1 MLPPR
6 ALERLKRSVPLL
18 LFALNL
24 LIAWRLFT
32 QEYTNRCDSIEPFF
46 YALAAAIKVN
56 PLHPVWWPSWNGG
69 MPFRYTYQPLLHHIV
84 AALSFFTGWTTAR
97 AFHAALALFYA
108 AGPTTLYLFVL
119 RFSQSFRTALTAALL
134 YSLWSP
140 STWLILP
147 ITVDTGGA
155 FHAVLQFG
163 KQYPDGWHG
172 LFDTGGLFNAR
183 RLRTAV
189 TYGDG
194 PCVAGLTL
202 VPLALLLIHRA
213 TQKRST
219 PAIFIAS
226 LALIAVPLTNIPAA
240 LTLAM
245 AILAYLLS
253 AEPAERLPRLF
264 TCFLCATL
272 GFALVAPLIPPS
284 SLLLTA
290 RNTQWMDPQGQ
301 LTAVKL
307 LWIAIG
313 LLTLTAISF
322 TLRRLRLSPFARFS
336 TLFLLITATVVLG
349 KAWLNISV
357 LAQPIRFHLALEM
370 AIALCLAAATA
381 RIHIRNHRVRIAMA
395 ALLTV
400 AIAGQITNYRLYA
413 RKIVKH
419 EPIWNRSEYK
429 IAQWMDRNAH
439 GNRVWVPG
447 SVSFWFN
454 ALTTT
459 PQLTGCCDQNL
470 LFKTPRIATYEMGTD
485 DGAGTRAGQLSIAWM
500 QAMGVK
506 YVALSDPR
514 STEFYGVTHHPA
526 KFTGL
531 LPQIWHDDTDD
542 AIYEIPGPPGSL
554 AHWIA
559 PSEAVTQMPVNGVEI
574 APMLPCVAAVSYPTR
589 PQAHMSWQS
598 TERAVIQGTPEQGNL
613 LSVQIPYHF
622 GWRAESNTGTPIP
635 IHQDGLGFLLLNP
648 NCQGPCTVTLVFSGG
663 MESKALLALTVCSWL
678 TATALLIHNRNRSN
692 PKVSPFA

>member
-1 MLPPR
+1 MQ
-6 ALERLKRSVPLL
+6 RLHRSVPLL

-32 QEYTNRCDSIEPFF
+32 QEYTNHYNSIEPFF
-46 YALAAAIKVN
+46 YAIAAAIKAN
-56 PLHPVWWPSWNGG
+56 PLHPGWWPNWNTG

-84 AALSFFTGWTTAR
+84 AALSALTGWTTAR

-119 RFSQSFRTALTAALL
+119 RLSQSFRTALTAALL

-172 LFDTGGLFNAR
+172 LFDTGGLLNAR
-183 RLRTAV
+183 RLHTAV

-194 PCVAGLTL
+194 PYVAGLTL

-213 TQKRST
+213 MQQRTI

-253 AEPAERLPRLF
+253 AEPAERLPRLL
-264 TCFLCATL
+264 TCVLCAIV
-272 GFALVAPLIPPS
+272 GYALVAPLIPPS

-301 LTAVKL
+301 LTAAKL
-307 LWIAIG
+307 LWIATG
-313 LLTLTAISF
+313 LLILTAISLA
-322 TLRRLRLSPFARFS
+322 LRRLRLSPFARFS

-349 KAWLNISV
+349 KAWLNVSV
-357 LAQPIRFHLALEM
+357 LAQPSRFHLALEM

-381 RIHIRNHRVRIAMA
+381 HIHIRNHRARIAMA
-395 ALLTV
+395 ALLTI
-400 AIAGQITNYRLYA
+400 AIVGQIVNYRLYA

-429 IAQWMDRNAH
+429 IAQWMDGHAH

-454 ALTTT
+454 ALTNT
-459 PQLTGCCDQNL
+459 PQLTGCCDQNF
-470 LFKTPRIATYEMGTD
+470 LFQTPRIVTYEMGTD

-506 YVALSDPR
+506 YVALSGPR
-514 STEFYGVTHHPA
+514 STEAYGVTHHPA

-531 LPQIWHDDTDD
+531 IPQIWHDDIDD

-574 APMLPCVAAVSYPTR
+574 APMLPYVAAVSDPTR
-589 PQAHMSWQS
+589 LQAKLSWLS
-598 TERAVIQGTPEQGNL
+598 TERATIQGTPKPGDL
-613 LSVQIPYHF
+613 LSLQIPFHF
-622 GWRAESNTGTPIP
+622 GWRAESNSGTPIP
-635 IHQDGLGFLLLNP
+635 IGQDALGFLLLRP
-648 NCQGPCTVTLVFSGG
+648 NCQGPCTVTLVFDGG
-663 MESKALLALTVCSWL
+663 QESKVLRAIAAIAWLTVI
-678 TATALLIHNRNRSN
+678 ALLIHNRNRS
-692 PKVSPFA
+692 PSHSSQPGVLPFA